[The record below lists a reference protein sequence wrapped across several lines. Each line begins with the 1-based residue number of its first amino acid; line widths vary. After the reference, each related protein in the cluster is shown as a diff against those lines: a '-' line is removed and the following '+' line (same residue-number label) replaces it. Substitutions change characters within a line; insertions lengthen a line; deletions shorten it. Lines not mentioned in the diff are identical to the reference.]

1 MSMDI
6 SAIDPAAGHET
17 PVHAP
22 TIRGAGGGGK
32 GGGGSGATEASDSL
46 RSRQIAKVI
55 DVLCEGPIV
64 GLINGLQSIYLNEV
78 PLQNPDGSTQVSGG
92 PLQNTNGTF
101 NFVDVAA
108 QWRNGTQDQLPLDGV
123 SDVEYETA
131 VGVEVKNGV
140 PIVRTLTN
148 PNLDSLRVTVSVPAL
163 TTQDT
168 TNGNITGSSVDI
180 TIEVQTNGGG
190 YVNRVNDTI
199 AGKTSSRYQRAY
211 LIKLEG
217 AGPWDVR
224 VTRVTGDATTSAV
237 NNKTFFDSYTG
248 IIGSRLAYPNS
259 VLVGTQIDA
268 AQFTSIPSRAY
279 GIKGLIIRVPTNY
292 DPVARTYGDLWD
304 GTFKLAWSDNP
315 AWCFY
320 DLLTNGRYGLGDFID
335 PSSIDKW
342 ALYAIAR
349 YCDQT
354 VPDGYGGFE
363 PRFTCN
369 LYLQTRAE
377 AYSVAQ
383 NFASIF
389 RAITFWSA
397 GTIVAMQD
405 RPADASAL
413 YTNANVIDG
422 VFSYSGTS
430 IKQRHTVAL
439 IGWND
444 PADFYRQKI
453 EYVQDDEGVRQ
464 LGVVQTQLTAFGCTS
479 KGQAHRL
486 GHWLLATEKYATESV
501 AFKAG
506 LDGCALYPGAIIK
519 TSDLNRAGKRMGGR
533 LGPSTASVL
542 TLDADFVLEDGKS
555 YSINVIGSD
564 GSTNACAIVDPVG
577 MNVTTRTVH
586 IMPPLAAA
594 PQTNAIYVI
603 AANDLAAETWRV
615 MGVQE
620 SGNYVVDVMAI
631 AHYDGLFDLVDNGAR
646 FDLPQVSNIKTA
658 PDSPGSL
665 SAMTSPYIV
674 AGHVAGLRLTLSWAS
689 SAGTFRVSWRTAS
702 GQQDA
707 REVHQTSVD
716 IDNVD
721 LTTYYFSVVAVS
733 AIGRESV
740 PSVLTYVVSP
750 KTTAPLPLTALSASG
765 DILQIHLAWIYAA
778 SVDTK
783 LLEIWGGVSSDQ
795 ATAVKLA
802 EIAYPTAQ
810 WTQQGLGAGVT
821 RSYWARVVD
830 TSGNAS
836 AWSGPASATTST
848 DASDILSYLAG
859 QIGKTELGQD
869 VLKPIEDAETLIG
882 PVLQQI
888 DVLLNGVGQ
897 QDQLAA
903 TQLTGLIA
911 ADNALKAARDTL
923 TSTIGGVAAQVTTEA
938 TKRVTATDALA
949 SQISSVSA
957 TASGN
962 TALILSEQ
970 TARAN
975 ADSALSTLVT
985 TVAATANS
993 NTAAITSEQS
1003 ARANADSAISTRVDS
1018 VAATSNGNTAAIVA
1032 EQSARASADGALST
1046 RIDSVVATSNGNTA
1060 AIVTE
1065 QNARAGA
1072 DGALSTRIDSV
1083 IATANG
1089 NAAAIQSEAS
1099 ARASAD
1105 SALSSSIT
1113 TVAVTANNA
1122 SASAQT
1128 ATSALASTN
1137 GQLSAMSTIKTQI
1150 ATGGRTY
1157 LASIGVG
1164 VSNSTGIVESQI
1176 LLSANRVAM
1185 IDESSGTL
1193 TTPFVIQGGQTFISQ
1208 ALIGTAWITNAK
1220 IASAAVGTLNIGG
1233 NAVTIPASISGNG
1246 GAGPFSGSGSYV
1258 MSQVFAATLNVNYT
1272 VTTPVIVLVTW
1283 QSGAPSDGGNTRV
1296 EIRADGNTVLA
1307 ASDTAPS
1314 GITTSHV
1321 ASAVVNLAAGA
1332 HSFTLWFA
1340 NDWPGGGTWN
1350 LGNWSLTVLGA
1361 MR

>member
-1 MSMDI
+1 MNDVNFAMK
-6 SAIDPAAGHET
+6 PL
-17 PVHAP
+17 
-22 TIRGAGGGGK
+22 TIRGAGGSK
-32 GGGGSGATEASDSL
+32 GGGGSGATEVSDSL
-46 RSRQIAKVI
+46 RSTQIATVI

-64 GLINGLQSIYLNEV
+64 GLVNGLQSIYLNEV
-78 PLQNPDGSTQVSGG
+78 PLQNPDGSAQVSGG
-92 PLQNTNGTF
+92 PLQNTDGTF
-101 NFVDVAA
+101 NFVNVAA
-108 QWRNGTQDQLPLDGV
+108 QWCNGTQDQLPLDNV

-140 PIVRTLTN
+140 PIVRTLTD

-180 TIEVQTNGGG
+180 TVEVQTDGGG
-190 YVNRVNDTI
+190 YINKVSDTI
-199 AGKTSSRYQRAY
+199 SGKTSSRYQRAY
-211 LIKLEG
+211 LIRLDG
-217 AGPWDVR
+217 TGPWDVR
-224 VTRVTGDATTSAV
+224 VTRVSGDATTSAV

-248 IIGSRLAYPNS
+248 IVSSRLAYPNS
-259 VLVGTQIDA
+259 ALVGTQIDA
-268 AQFTSIPSRAY
+268 SQFTSIPSRAY
-279 GIKGLIIRVPTNY
+279 GIKGLIIRVPANY
-292 DPVARTYGDLWD
+292 DPIVRTYADIWD
-304 GTFKLAWSDNP
+304 GSFKLAWSDNP

-320 DLLTNGRYGLGDFID
+320 DLLTNSRYGLGDFID

-342 ALYAIAR
+342 SLYAIAR
-349 YCDQT
+349 YCDEI

-369 LYLQTRAE
+369 LYLQTSAE
-377 AYSVAQ
+377 AYTVAQ
-383 NFASIF
+383 NFSSIF

-439 IGWND
+439 VAWND
-444 PADFYRQKI
+444 PTDFYRQKV
-453 EYVQDDEGVRQ
+453 EYVQDDDGIRQ
-464 LGVVQTQLTAFGCTS
+464 LGVVQTQLTAFGCAS

-486 GHWLLATEKYATESV
+486 GQWLLATEKYATESLS
-501 AFKAG
+501 FKAG
-506 LDGCALYPGAIIK
+506 LDSCTLYPGAIIK
-519 TSDLNRAGKRMGGR
+519 TTDLNRSGKRMGGR
-533 LGPSTASVL
+533 LGSSPASTPASL
-542 TLDADFVLEDGKS
+542 TLDADFVIEEGKS

-564 GSTNACAIVDPVG
+564 GSTNVSAIINAPG
-577 MNVTTRTVH
+577 TTRTVS
-586 IMPPLAAA
+586 ITPPLAAA
-594 PQTNAIYVI
+594 PQTNAIFVI

-620 SGNYVVDVMAI
+620 SGNNVVDIVAI
-631 AHYDGLFDLVDNGAR
+631 AHYDGLFALVDSGAQ
-646 FDLPQVSNIKTA
+646 FDLPQVSNIKTV
-658 PDSPGSL
+658 PDSPCDL

-674 AGHVAGLRLTLSWAS
+674 AGQVIGLRLTLSWTSA
-689 SAGTFRVSWRTAS
+689 AGTFHVSWRTAS
-702 GQQDA
+702 GQTDA
-707 REVHQTSVD
+707 RDAHQSSID

-721 LTTYYFSVVAVS
+721 VSTYYFSVVAVS
-733 AIGRESV
+733 TIGLEST
-740 PSVLTYVVSP
+740 PASLTYVVGA
-750 KTTAPLPLTALSASG
+750 KTSAPQPLTALSASG
-765 DILQIHLAWIYAA
+765 GILQIQLAWIYPL

-783 LLEIWGGVSSDQ
+783 LIEIWGGASNDQ
-795 ATAVKLA
+795 TDAVKLA

-810 WTQQGLGAGVT
+810 WTQLGLAAGIT
-821 RSYWARVVD
+821 LYYWARVVD

-848 DASDILSYLAG
+848 DSTEILSYLAG
-859 QIGKTELGQD
+859 QIGKTQLGQD
-869 VLKPIEDAETLIG
+869 VLQPIEDAEAIIG

-911 ADNALKAARDTL
+911 ADNALKIARDTL
-923 TSTIGGVAAQVTTEA
+923 TTTIGGVAAQVTTETA
-938 TKRVTATDALA
+938 QRITATDALA

-957 TASGN
+957 TANGN

-975 ADSALSTLVT
+975 ADSAISTLVT
-985 TVAATANS
+985 TVAATAAN
-993 NTAAITSEQS
+993 NTAAITSEQ
-1003 ARANADSAISTRVDS
+1003 I
-1018 VAATSNGNTAAIVA
+1018 
-1032 EQSARASADGALST
+1032 
-1046 RIDSVVATSNGNTA
+1046 
-1060 AIVTE
+1060 
-1065 QNARAGA
+1065 ARAGA

-1083 IATANG
+1083 AATANG
-1089 NAAAIQSEAS
+1089 NTAAIVTEQYARAGADGALSTRIDSVVATANGNIAAIQSEAS
-1099 ARASAD
+1099 SRASAD

-1113 TVAVTANNA
+1113 TVAATANNA

-1128 ATSALASTN
+1128 ATSAIAGTN

-1150 ATGGRTY
+1150 AVGGSTY

-1176 LLSANRVAM
+1176 LLSANRIAM

-1220 IASAAVGTLNIGG
+1220 IAAAAVGTLSIGG
-1233 NAVTIPASISGNG
+1233 NAVTVPASISGNG
-1246 GAGPFSGSGSYV
+1246 GAGPFTGSASYV
-1258 MSQVFAATLNVNYT
+1258 MSQVAAAAMNVSYP
-1272 VTTPVIVLVTW
+1272 VTTPVVIIVTW
-1283 QSGAPSDGGNTRV
+1283 QTGVPGSRGGNSRVEVHADGGV
-1296 EIRADGNTVLA
+1296 VLT

-1314 GITTSHV
+1314 SITTSHV
-1321 ASAVVNLAAGA
+1321 ASTVVSLGAGA
-1332 HSFTLWFA
+1332 HSFTLWFG

-1350 LGNWSLTVLGA
+1350 LGQWAITILGV

>member
-1 MSMDI
+1 MSTDTFCI
-6 SAIDPAAGHET
+6 GSAVGQDAVVSAT
-17 PVHAP
+17 

-78 PLQNPDGSTQVSGG
+78 PLQNPNGSAQVSGG
-92 PLQNTNGTF
+92 PLQNANGTF

-108 QWRNGTQDQLPLDGV
+108 QWRNGTQDQIPLDGV

-148 PNLDSLRVTVSVPAL
+148 PNLDSLRVTVSVPTL

-190 YVNRVNDTI
+190 YVNRVSDTI

-211 LIKLEG
+211 LIRLEG

-279 GIKGLIIRVPTNY
+279 GIKGLIIRIPTSY

-377 AYSVAQ
+377 AYSVVQ

-564 GSTNACAIVDPVG
+564 GSTNACAIVDPAG
-577 MNVTTRTVH
+577 MNVTTRIVH
-586 IMPPLAAA
+586 IEPPLAAA
-594 PQTNAIYVI
+594 PQTNAIFVI
-603 AANDLAAETWRV
+603 AADDLAAETWRV

-620 SGNYVVDVMAI
+620 SGNNVIDVMAI

-674 AGHVAGLRLTLSWAS
+674 AGHVAGLRLTLSWTS

-733 AIGRESV
+733 AIGRESI
-740 PSVLTYVVSP
+740 PSILTYVVSP
-750 KTTAPLPLTALSASG
+750 KTTAPPPLTALSASG

-795 ATAVKLA
+795 TTAVKLA

-911 ADNALKAARDTL
+911 ADNALKAARDSL
-923 TSTIGGVAAQVTTEA
+923 TSSIGGVAAQVTTEA
-938 TKRVTATDALA
+938 TQRVTATDALA

-957 TASGN
+957 TANGN
-962 TALILSEQ
+962 TALILTEQ

-975 ADSALSTLVT
+975 ADSAIATQVS
-985 TVAATANS
+985 TVAATAAG
-993 NTAAITSEQS
+993 NTAAITSEQT
-1003 ARANADSAISTRVDS
+1003 ARASADGALSTRVDS
-1018 VAATSNGNTAAIVA
+1018 VAATANGNTAAIVT
-1032 EQSARASADGALST
+1032 EQYARVSADGALST
-1046 RIDSVVATSNGNTA
+1046 RIDSVVATASGNTA

-1083 IATANG
+1083 VATTSG
-1089 NAAAIQSEAS
+1089 NTAAIQSEAS
-1099 ARASAD
+1099 ARSSAD

-1113 TVAVTANNA
+1113 TVAATANNA

-1128 ATSALASTN
+1128 ATSALATTN

-1208 ALIGTAWITNAK
+1208 AFIGDAWITNAK
-1220 IASAAVGTLNIGG
+1220 IASAQVDTFKIAGNSVTVPAYLSGYGG
-1233 NAVTIPASISGNG
+1233 IPAMGSNSPQYL
-1246 GAGPFSGSGSYV
+1246 AG
-1258 MSQVFAATLNVNYT
+1258 TIT
-1272 VTTPVIVLVTW
+1272 VAYPDTTDVEALVTW
-1283 QSGAPSDGGNTRV
+1283 QSSNPNSGTNTRV
-1296 EIRADGNTVLA
+1296 DLKVDGTPFVSL
-1307 ASDTAPS
+1307 SDTAIGGFS
-1314 GITTSHV
+1314 TSHV
-1321 ASAVVNLAAGA
+1321 ASGKAHLGAGS
-1332 HSFTLWFA
+1332 HTFSIYFS
-1340 NDWPGGGTWN
+1340 NDWGGGGPWLLT
-1350 LGNWSLTVLGA
+1350 NWSLTLLGV

>member
-1 MSMDI
+1 
-6 SAIDPAAGHET
+6 
-17 PVHAP
+17 
-22 TIRGAGGGGK
+22 
-32 GGGGSGATEASDSL
+32 
-46 RSRQIAKVI
+46 
-55 DVLCEGPIV
+55 
-64 GLINGLQSIYLNEV
+64 
-78 PLQNPDGSTQVSGG
+78 
-92 PLQNTNGTF
+92 
-101 NFVDVAA
+101 
-108 QWRNGTQDQLPLDGV
+108 
-123 SDVEYETA
+123 
-131 VGVEVKNGV
+131 
-140 PIVRTLTN
+140 
-148 PNLDSLRVTVSVPAL
+148 
-163 TTQDT
+163 
-168 TNGNITGSSVDI
+168 
-180 TIEVQTNGGG
+180 
-190 YVNRVNDTI
+190 
-199 AGKTSSRYQRAY
+199 
-211 LIKLEG
+211 
-217 AGPWDVR
+217 
-224 VTRVTGDATTSAV
+224 
-237 NNKTFFDSYTG
+237 
-248 IIGSRLAYPNS
+248 
-259 VLVGTQIDA
+259 
-268 AQFTSIPSRAY
+268 
-279 GIKGLIIRVPTNY
+279 
-292 DPVARTYGDLWD
+292 
-304 GTFKLAWSDNP
+304 
-315 AWCFY
+315 
-320 DLLTNGRYGLGDFID
+320 
-335 PSSIDKW
+335 
-342 ALYAIAR
+342 
-349 YCDQT
+349 
-354 VPDGYGGFE
+354 
-363 PRFTCN
+363 
-369 LYLQTRAE
+369 
-377 AYSVAQ
+377 
-383 NFASIF
+383 
-389 RAITFWSA
+389 
-397 GTIVAMQD
+397 
-405 RPADASAL
+405 
-413 YTNANVIDG
+413 
-422 VFSYSGTS
+422 
-430 IKQRHTVAL
+430 
-439 IGWND
+439 
-444 PADFYRQKI
+444 
-453 EYVQDDEGVRQ
+453 
-464 LGVVQTQLTAFGCTS
+464 
-479 KGQAHRL
+479 
-486 GHWLLATEKYATESV
+486 
-501 AFKAG
+501 
-506 LDGCALYPGAIIK
+506 
-519 TSDLNRAGKRMGGR
+519 
-533 LGPSTASVL
+533 
-542 TLDADFVLEDGKS
+542 
-555 YSINVIGSD
+555 
-564 GSTNACAIVDPVG
+564 
-577 MNVTTRTVH
+577 
-586 IMPPLAAA
+586 
-594 PQTNAIYVI
+594 
-603 AANDLAAETWRV
+603 
-615 MGVQE
+615 
-620 SGNYVVDVMAI
+620 
-631 AHYDGLFDLVDNGAR
+631 
-646 FDLPQVSNIKTA
+646 
-658 PDSPGSL
+658 
-665 SAMTSPYIV
+665 MTSPYIV

-830 TSGNAS
+830 TSGNVS

-911 ADNALKAARDTL
+911 ADNALKAARDSL
-923 TSTIGGVAAQVTTEA
+923 TSTIGGVAAQVTSEA
-938 TKRVTATDALA
+938 TQRVTATDALA
-949 SQISSVSA
+949 SQISGVSA
-957 TASGN
+957 TANGN

-975 ADSALSTLVT
+975 ADSALST
-985 TVAATANS
+985 
-993 NTAAITSEQS
+993 
-1003 ARANADSAISTRVDS
+1003 
-1018 VAATSNGNTAAIVA
+1018 
-1032 EQSARASADGALST
+1032 
-1046 RIDSVVATSNGNTA
+1046 RIDSVVATASGNTA

-1083 IATANG
+1083 VASANG

-1105 SALSSSIT
+1105 SALSSNIT
-1113 TVAVTANNA
+1113 TVAATANNA

-1128 ATSALASTN
+1128 ATSALATTN

-1258 MSQVFAATLNVNYT
+1258 MSQVFSATLNVSYA
-1272 VTTPVIVLVTW
+1272 VPTPVIVLVTW